1 MTKGTTTD
9 LVTCCPDCGGP
20 LVNVKYGAVCT
31 EGHGKI
37 YPRLPDDVQD
47 LNARRIKYRKM
58 PPFIQLQL
66 VRAERGEYLDRYLY
80 LLDGRPGLWRRLPA
94 TAKPAKEEGREFAQ
108 GLDLVTVKP
117 RWFERQ
123 LNLELEMAAALK
135 DALKEAVEESNG
147 EDTSPA

>member
-1 MTKGTTTD
+1 MTKDATTD

-58 PPFIQLQL
+58 PPFIKIKL
-66 VRAERGEYLDRYLY
+66 VQAERDGYLDKHLY
-80 LLDGRPGLWRRLPA
+80 RLGDKPGLWRRLPA
-94 TAKPAKEEGREFAQ
+94 TAKPVKEEGREFAQ
-108 GLDLVTVKP
+108 GLDLATVKP

-123 LNLELEMAAALK
+123 MVLESDLAAALK
-135 DALKEAVEESNG
+135 GALKEAVEESDG